1 MKIVIAGAGIGGL
14 TAAMCLRRAGFDVEV
29 FESVSELK
37 PLGVGINIQAGA
49 VRILSSLG
57 MEPALAATGIETR
70 ELRYANRHGQTIWA
84 DPRGR
89 HAGLPWPQFSIH
101 RGELQ
106 MILFET
112 AKKIAGADKIKFG
125 RRISTF
131 EQRGSKV
138 VATFVDRDGQVV
150 ETSESDILI
159 GADGIHSAV
168 RAHFHPNEGPPKWQG
183 ILMWRGVTVGKPFL
197 GGATMVQA
205 GHHTQKF
212 VCYPISRAHA
222 ERGEALINWICDL
235 HMGDGAMLPREDWNR
250 PGKLED
256 FLPRFRDWKFDW
268 LDVPE
273 VIRKAHTILEFP
285 MVDRDPLPRWSHGR
299 ITLLGDAAHP
309 MYPIGSN
316 GASQAIID
324 GEAITQE
331 LAAGRRSRSGLAA
344 LRKAPAAADGAH
356 RREQPPQGHRH
367 HARHRR
373 GTRAAGLLEPRCRAA
388 AAGAGE
394 DRRRLQAAR
403 GAGPRDLAQAGEW
416 RNKKPALVR
425 TGRGSGLTRPL
436 HRRPPLRG
444 IWLR

>member
-14 TAAMCLRRAGFDVEV
+14 TAAMCLHRAGFAVEV
-29 FESVSELK
+29 FEGVNELK

-57 MEPALAATGIETR
+57 LEPALAATGIETR

-106 MILFET
+106 MILFD
-112 AKKIAGADKIKFG
+112 AA
-125 RRISTF
+125 RRMLGTDRIRLGQRLTGF

-138 VATFVDRDGQVV
+138 HVRFGADTV
-150 ETSESDILI
+150 EADVLI

-168 RAHFHPNEGPPKWQG
+168 RAQFYPDEGPPKWQG
-183 ILMWRGVTVGKPFL
+183 ILMWRGVTVGKPYL

-235 HMGDGAMLPREDWNR
+235 YQGPHAAPPREDWNK
-250 PGKLED
+250 PGKLAD
-256 FLPRFRDWKFDW
+256 FLPRYAGWDFGW
-268 LDVPE
+268 LNVPD
-273 VIRKAHTILEFP
+273 VIRSAHAIFEFP

-316 GASQAIID
+316 GASQSIID
-324 GEAITQE
+324 GEAIAQE
-331 LAAGRRSRSGLAA
+331 LSAGDDPEKALRRYEERRLPPMARIVESNRRKGIDVMLDIVEERAPQGFSDLEAVLPANELERIVGDYKKLAA
-344 LRKAPAAADGAH
+344 QD
-356 RREQPPQGHRH
+356 RETLMRLAGHH
-367 HARHRR
+367 H
-373 GTRAAGLLEPRCRAA
+373 
-388 AAGAGE
+388 
-394 DRRRLQAAR
+394 
-403 GAGPRDLAQAGEW
+403 
-416 RNKKPALVR
+416 
-425 TGRGSGLTRPL
+425 
-436 HRRPPLRG
+436 
-444 IWLR
+444 

>member
-14 TAAMCLRRAGFDVEV
+14 TAAMCLKRAGFDVEV
-29 FESVSELK
+29 LDSVNELK

-49 VRILSSLG
+49 VRILSNLG

-112 AKKIAGADKIKFG
+112 AKKIVGADKIRFG

-131 EQRGSKV
+131 EQKGSKV
-138 VATFVDRDGQVV
+138 IATFVDREGNMV
-150 ETSESDILI
+150 ETTESDILI

-168 RAHFHPNEGPPKWQG
+168 RAHFYPNEGPPKWQG

-197 GGATMVQA
+197 GGNTMVQA

-212 VCYPISRAHA
+212 VCYPISRKHA

-256 FLPRFRDWKFDW
+256 FLPRFKDWKFDW
-268 LDVPE
+268 LDVPD
-273 VIRKAHTILEFP
+273 VIKRAHTILEFP
-285 MVDRDPLPRWSHGR
+285 MVDRNPLPCWSHGR
-299 ITLLGDAAHP
+299 VTLLGDAAHP

-331 LAAGRRSRSGLAA
+331 LVAGGDPEVALQRYEQRRLPPMARIVESNR
-344 LRKAPAAADGAH
+344 RKGIDIMLDIVEQRAPLGFSTL
-356 RREQPPQGHRH
+356 ESVLPPQELEKIVADYKQLVAQDRE
-367 HARHRR
+367 
-373 GTRAAGLLEPRCRAA
+373 TLLK
-388 AAGAGE
+388 
-394 DRRRLQAAR
+394 
-403 GAGPRDLAQAGEW
+403 LAKAQ
-416 RNKKPALVR
+416 
-425 TGRGSGLTRPL
+425 
-436 HRRPPLRG
+436 
-444 IWLR
+444 

>member
-1 MKIVIAGAGIGGL
+1 MKIIIAGAGIGGL
-14 TAAMCLRRAGFDVEV
+14 TAAMCLHRAGFDVHV
-29 FESVSELK
+29 FEAVGEMR

-49 VRILSSLG
+49 VRILAGLG
-57 MEPALAATGIETR
+57 LEPALAATAIETR
-70 ELRYANRHGQTIWA
+70 ELRFANRHGQTIWA

-106 MILFET
+106 MILLDAARAMLGT
-112 AKKIAGADKIKFG
+112 DRIRFG
-125 RRISTF
+125 RRIADFT
-131 EQRGSKV
+131 QDQAKV
-138 VATFVDRDGQVV
+138 TARFADRDGHIV
-150 ETSESDILI
+150 EEASGDILI

-168 RAHFHPNEGPPKWQG
+168 RARFHPGEGPPKWQG
-183 ILMWRGVTVGKPFL
+183 ILMWRGVTVGKPYL

-212 VCYPISRAHA
+212 VCYPISRSHA

-235 HMGDGAMLPREDWNR
+235 HMGDGGLPPREDWNK

-256 FLPRFRDWKFDW
+256 FLPRFADWSFGW

-316 GASQAIID
+316 GASQAILD

-331 LAAGRRSRSGLAA
+331 LLAGGDPETA
-344 LRKAPAAADGAH
+344 LRRYEERRLPATARIVESN
-356 RREQPPQGHRH
+356 RRRGIDTMLDIVEQRAPQGFTDLESVLPSDELERIVGDYKKLV
-367 HARHRR
+367 AQDRE
-373 GTRAAGLLEPRCRAA
+373 TLLQMASQSAVSP
-388 AAGAGE
+388 
-394 DRRRLQAAR
+394 
-403 GAGPRDLAQAGEW
+403 
-416 RNKKPALVR
+416 
-425 TGRGSGLTRPL
+425 T
-436 HRRPPLRG
+436 
-444 IWLR
+444 

>member
-14 TAAMCLRRAGFDVEV
+14 TAAMCLKRAGFEV
-29 FESVSELK
+29 AVYEAVSELR
-37 PLGVGINIQAGA
+37 PLGVGINIQANA

-57 MEPALAATGIETR
+57 LEPDLAATGIETR

-106 MILFET
+106 MILLR
-112 AKKIAGADKIKFG
+112 GAERIVGRDAIRFG
-125 RRISTF
+125 RRIAGF
-131 EQRGSKV
+131 EQKGARV
-138 VATFVDRDGQVV
+138 LARFVDRDGAAAETV
-150 ETSESDILI
+150 EADVLI

-168 RAHFHPNEGPPKWQG
+168 RAQLHPDEGPPKWQG

-197 GGATMVQA
+197 GGNTMVQA

-250 PGKLED
+250 PGKLAD
-256 FLPRFRDWKFDW
+256 FLPRFAGWKFDW

-273 VIRKAHTILEFP
+273 VIRGAHAIFEFP
-285 MVDRDPLPRWSHGR
+285 MVDRDPLQAWSHGR
-299 ITLLGDAAHP
+299 VTLLGDAAHP

-316 GASQAIID
+316 GASQAILD
-324 GEAITQE
+324 GEAIAQE
-331 LAAGRRSRSGLAA
+331 LSAGSDPEAALTRYEQRRLPPTARIVDSNRRKGIDVMLDIVEQRAPQGFASLDTVLPPDELEQIVADYKRLVSQDRETLLKLAA
-344 LRKAPAAADGAH
+344 
-356 RREQPPQGHRH
+356 
-367 HARHRR
+367 
-373 GTRAAGLLEPRCRAA
+373 
-388 AAGAGE
+388 
-394 DRRRLQAAR
+394 QA
-403 GAGPRDLAQAGEW
+403 
-416 RNKKPALVR
+416 
-425 TGRGSGLTRPL
+425 
-436 HRRPPLRG
+436 
-444 IWLR
+444 

>member
-14 TAAMCLRRAGFDVEV
+14 VAAMCLHRAGFDVEV
-29 FESVSELK
+29 YEAVGELK

-49 VRILSSLG
+49 VRILSGLG
-57 MEPALAATGIETR
+57 LEPALAATGIETR

-106 MILFET
+106 MILFDA
-112 AKKIAGADKIKFG
+112 AKAMLGADRIKFS
-125 RRISTF
+125 RRIVGF
-131 EQRGSKV
+131 EQKGAKV
-138 VATFVDRDGQVV
+138 TARFADRDGQVV
-150 ETSESDILI
+150 ETAEADILV

-168 RAHFHPNEGPPKWQG
+168 RAHYYPDEGPPKWQG
-183 ILMWRGVTVGKPFL
+183 ILMWRGVTVAKPYL

-222 ERGEALINWICDL
+222 DRGEALINWICDL
-235 HMGDGAMLPREDWNR
+235 HMGDKAMLPREDWNR
-250 PGKLED
+250 PGKLAD
-256 FLPRFRDWKFDW
+256 FLPKFESWDFGW
-268 LDVPE
+268 LDVPG
-273 VIRKAHTILEFP
+273 VIRNAHTILEFP

-331 LAAGRRSRSGLAA
+331 LLVGDDPEVA
-344 LRKAPAAADGAH
+344 LQRY
-356 RREQPPQGHRH
+356 E
-367 HARHRR
+367 
-373 GTRAAGLLEPRCRAA
+373 
-388 AAGAGE
+388 
-394 DRRRLQAAR
+394 RRRLPAMAR
-403 GAGPRDLAQAGEW
+403 IVESNRRKGIDIMLDIVEQRAPQGFSDLDSVLPPDELERIVGDYKKLVAQDRETLLKLA
-416 RNKKPALVR
+416 RAQ
-425 TGRGSGLTRPL
+425 
-436 HRRPPLRG
+436 
-444 IWLR
+444 

>member
-14 TAAMCLRRAGFDVEV
+14 TAAMCLKRAGFDVEV
-29 FESVSELK
+29 LDAVSELK

-49 VRILSSLG
+49 VRILSGLG

-106 MILFET
+106 MILFER
-112 AKKIAGADKIKFG
+112 AKEILAAGNIRFG

-131 EQRGSKV
+131 EQRGNKV
-138 VATFVDRDGQVV
+138 FATFVDRSGNTV
-150 ETSESDILI
+150 ETTESDILI

-168 RAHFHPNEGPPKWQG
+168 RAHFFPNEGPPKWQG
-183 ILMWRGVTVGKPFL
+183 ILMWRGVTVGKPYL
-197 GGATMVQA
+197 GGNTMVQA

-212 VCYPISRAHA
+212 VCYPISRKHA
-222 ERGEALINWICDL
+222 EKGEALINWICDL

-256 FLPRFRDWKFDW
+256 FLPRFKDWKFDW

-273 VIRKAHTILEFP
+273 VIRSAHTILEFP
-285 MVDRDPLPRWSHGR
+285 MVDRDPLTRWSHGR

-331 LAAGRRSRSGLAA
+331 LLVGGDPELA
-344 LRKAPAAADGAH
+344 LQRY
-356 RREQPPQGHRH
+356 EQ
-367 HARHRR
+367 
-373 GTRAAGLLEPRCRAA
+373 
-388 AAGAGE
+388 
-394 DRRRLQAAR
+394 RRLQPMAR
-403 GAGPRDLAQAGEW
+403 IVESNRRKGIDIMLDIVEERAPQGFSDLDAVLPPQELEKIVADYKRLVAQDRETLLKLA
-416 RNKKPALVR
+416 NAQ
-425 TGRGSGLTRPL
+425 
-436 HRRPPLRG
+436 
-444 IWLR
+444 

>member
-14 TAAMCLRRAGFDVEV
+14 VAAMCLHREGFDVEV
-29 FESVSELK
+29 FEAVSELK

-57 MEPALAATGIETR
+57 LEPALAATGIETS

-112 AKKIAGADKIKFG
+112 AKKIVGADKIRFG

-131 EQRGSKV
+131 EQKGSKV
-138 VATFVDRDGQVV
+138 IATFVDREGNMV
-150 ETSESDILI
+150 ETTESDILI

-168 RAHFHPNEGPPKWQG
+168 RAHFYPNEGPPKWQG

-197 GGATMVQA
+197 GGNTMVQA

-212 VCYPISRAHA
+212 VCYPISRKHA

-250 PGKLED
+250 AGKLED
-256 FLPRFRDWKFDW
+256 FLPRFKDWKFDW

-273 VIRKAHTILEFP
+273 VIKRAHTILEFP

-331 LAAGRRSRSGLAA
+331 LSAGGDPEAA
-344 LRKAPAAADGAH
+344 LQRFEK
-356 RREQPPQGHRH
+356 
-367 HARHRR
+367 
-373 GTRAAGLLEPRCRAA
+373 
-388 AAGAGE
+388 
-394 DRRRLQAAR
+394 RRLPPMAR
-403 GAGPRDLAQAGEW
+403 IVESNRRKGIDIMLDIVEERAPEGFDNLDAVLPPRELEKIVADYKQLVAQDRETLLKLAKAQ
-416 RNKKPALVR
+416 
-425 TGRGSGLTRPL
+425 
-436 HRRPPLRG
+436 
-444 IWLR
+444 

>member
-14 TAAMCLRRAGFDVEV
+14 VAAMCLHRAGFDVEV
-29 FESVSELK
+29 FEAVGELK
-37 PLGVGINIQAGA
+37 PLGVGINLQAGA
-49 VRILSSLG
+49 VRILSGLG
-57 MEPALAATGIETR
+57 LEPALAATGIETR

-106 MILFET
+106 MILFDA
-112 AKKIAGADKIKFG
+112 AKAMLGGAKIKFD
-125 RRISTF
+125 RRITGF
-131 EQRGSKV
+131 QQTGATVTARFADRAGTV
-138 VATFVDRDGQVV
+138 VDTVDA
-150 ETSESDILI
+150 DILV

-168 RAHFHPNEGPPKWQG
+168 RAHFYPNEGPPKWQG
-183 ILMWRGVTVGKPFL
+183 ILMWRGVTVARPFL

-235 HMGDGAMLPREDWNR
+235 HMGDKAMLPREDWNR
-250 PGKLED
+250 PGKLAD
-256 FLPRFRDWKFDW
+256 FLPRFENWNFGW
-268 LDVPE
+268 LDVPG

-331 LAAGRRSRSGLAA
+331 LMAGGDPELALQRYEQRRLPPMARIVESNR
-344 LRKAPAAADGAH
+344 RKGIDIMLDIVEERA
-356 RREQPPQGHRH
+356 PQGFSNLESVLPGEELERIVGDYKKLVAQDRETLLKL
-367 HARHRR
+367 AR
-373 GTRAAGLLEPRCRAA
+373 
-388 AAGAGE
+388 
-394 DRRRLQAAR
+394 
-403 GAGPRDLAQAGEW
+403 AQ
-416 RNKKPALVR
+416 
-425 TGRGSGLTRPL
+425 
-436 HRRPPLRG
+436 
-444 IWLR
+444 

>member
-14 TAAMCLRRAGFDVEV
+14 TAAMCLKRAGFDVEV
-29 FESVSELK
+29 FEAVSELR

-112 AKKIAGADKIKFG
+112 AKKILGADKIRFG

-131 EQRGSKV
+131 EQKGSKV
-138 VATFVDRDGQVV
+138 FATFVDRDGSPV
-150 ETSESDILI
+150 ETSESDMLI

-168 RAHFHPNEGPPKWQG
+168 RAHFYPNEGPPKWQG
-183 ILMWRGVTVGKPFL
+183 ILMWRGVTVGKPYL

-212 VCYPISRAHA
+212 VCYPISRAHN
-222 ERGEALINWICDL
+222 EKGEALINWICDL

-250 PGKLED
+250 AGKLED
-256 FLPRFRDWKFDW
+256 FLPRFQDWKFDW

-273 VIRKAHTILEFP
+273 VIKSAHTILEFP

-331 LAAGRRSRSGLAA
+331 LSAGGDPEAA
-344 LRKAPAAADGAH
+344 LQRFEKRRLPPMARIVESNRRKGIDIMLDIVEERAPDGFTDLDAVL
-356 RREQPPQGHRH
+356 PPQELEKIVADYKQLVAQDRE
-367 HARHRR
+367 
-373 GTRAAGLLEPRCRAA
+373 TLLK
-388 AAGAGE
+388 
-394 DRRRLQAAR
+394 
-403 GAGPRDLAQAGEW
+403 LAKAQ
-416 RNKKPALVR
+416 
-425 TGRGSGLTRPL
+425 
-436 HRRPPLRG
+436 
-444 IWLR
+444 

>member
-14 TAAMCLRRAGFDVEV
+14 VAAMCLHRAGFDVKV
-29 FESVSELK
+29 FEAVGELK

-49 VRILSSLG
+49 VRILCGLG
-57 MEPALAATGIETR
+57 LGPALSATAIETR

-106 MILFET
+106 MTLFNAAREMLG
-112 AKKIAGADKIKFG
+112 KDRLRFG
-125 RRISTF
+125 RRIARF
-131 EQRGSKV
+131 AQHHGKV
-138 VATFVDRDGQVV
+138 SAQFVDRDGMPV
-150 ETSESDILI
+150 ENAEADILI

-168 RAHFHPNEGPPKWQG
+168 RAQFYPDEGPPKWQG

-197 GGATMVQA
+197 DGATMVQA

-212 VCYPISRAHA
+212 VCYPVSRVHA
-222 ERGEALINWICDL
+222 DRGEALINWICDL
-235 HMGDGAMLPREDWNR
+235 HIGDGALPSREDWNK
-250 PGKLED
+250 PGKLAD
-256 FLPRFRDWKFDW
+256 FLPRFADWKFDW

-273 VIRKAHTILEFP
+273 VIRSAHTILEFP

-331 LAAGRRSRSGLAA
+331 LL
-344 LRKAPAAADGAH
+344 AAADPEVALKRYEE
-356 RREQPPQGHRH
+356 RRLPPMARIVESNRRKGIDIMLDIVEQRAPQGFSDLESVLPAEELEKIVGDYKRLV
-367 HARHRR
+367 AQDRE
-373 GTRAAGLLEPRCRAA
+373 TLLK
-388 AAGAGE
+388 
-394 DRRRLQAAR
+394 
-403 GAGPRDLAQAGEW
+403 LANTQ
-416 RNKKPALVR
+416 
-425 TGRGSGLTRPL
+425 
-436 HRRPPLRG
+436 
-444 IWLR
+444 

>member
-14 TAAMCLRRAGFDVEV
+14 TAAMCLHRAGFDVEI
-29 FESVSELK
+29 FDQVSELK

-49 VRILSSLG
+49 VRILSGLG
-57 MEPALAATGIETR
+57 LEPALAATGIETR

-106 MILFET
+106 MILFD
-112 AKKIAGADKIKFG
+112 AARRMLGADKIKFG
-125 RRISTF
+125 RRIASLGQKGNKASARF
-131 EQRGSKV
+131 
-138 VATFVDRDGQVV
+138 ADRDGAIV
-150 ETSESDILI
+150 ETAEADILV

-168 RAHFHPNEGPPKWQG
+168 RAQFYPDEGPPKWQG
-183 ILMWRGVTVGKPFL
+183 ILMWRGVTVGQPFL

-212 VCYPISRAHA
+212 VCYPISRTHA

-235 HMGDGAMLPREDWNR
+235 YQGPHAAPPREDWNK
-250 PGKLED
+250 PGRLED
-256 FLPRFRDWKFDW
+256 FLPRYKDWDFGW
-268 LDVPE
+268 LNVPE
-273 VIRKAHTILEFP
+273 VIRSAHAILEFP

-324 GEAITQE
+324 GEALTQE
-331 LAAGRRSRSGLAA
+331 LSIGDDPEAA
-344 LRKAPAAADGAH
+344 LQRY
-356 RREQPPQGHRH
+356 E
-367 HARHRR
+367 
-373 GTRAAGLLEPRCRAA
+373 
-388 AAGAGE
+388 
-394 DRRRLQAAR
+394 RRRLPPMARIVESNRRKGIDVMLDIVEERAPHGFADRESVLPAAELDR
-403 GAGPRDLAQAGEW
+403 IVGDYKKLAAQDRETLLKLA
-416 RNKKPALVR
+416 N
-425 TGRGSGLTRPL
+425 GR
-436 HRRPPLRG
+436 
-444 IWLR
+444 